1 MKKIGIIVFI
11 VGLGITLITG
21 FNYITREKVVDIG
34 NIKISRNKNHTVQ
47 WSPILGIALMSVG
60 GGVFLFGLKK
70 R

>member
-1 MKKIGIIVFI
+1 MKKIGIIILI

-21 FNYITREKVVDIG
+21 FKFITREKVADIG
-34 NIKISRNKNHTVQ
+34 NIKISRDKTHAVK
-47 WSPILGIALMSVG
+47 WSPILGIALMSIG